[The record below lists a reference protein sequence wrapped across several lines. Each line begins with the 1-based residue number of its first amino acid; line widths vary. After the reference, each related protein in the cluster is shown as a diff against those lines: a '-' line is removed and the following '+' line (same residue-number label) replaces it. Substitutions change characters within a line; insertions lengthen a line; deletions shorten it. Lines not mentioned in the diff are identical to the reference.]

1 MKIDGGCHC
10 GFITYEAEA
19 DPERAGICNCTDCQ
33 NLSGSA
39 FRTILPVPDESFVFL
54 SGEPTIYVK
63 TGDSGEKREQ
73 TFCPKCGSP
82 IYSAAIGAG
91 PKDLNIRVGTARQ
104 RNQLV
109 PKGKIWTRSE
119 LPWLDQIGTIPGIE
133 TQ

>member
-19 DPERAGICNCTDCQ
+19 DPERVAICNCTDCQ

-39 FRTILPVPDESFVFL
+39 FRTILPIPDEGFVFL

-63 TGDSGEKREQ
+63 TADSGGKREQ

-82 IYSAAIGAG
+82 IYSTAIGAG
-91 PKDLNIRVGTARQ
+91 SKDLYIRVETAREHS
-104 RNQLV
+104 RLSTAFTTQLSS
-109 PKGKIWTRSE
+109 TN
-119 LPWLDQIGTIPGIE
+119 LC
-133 TQ
+133 